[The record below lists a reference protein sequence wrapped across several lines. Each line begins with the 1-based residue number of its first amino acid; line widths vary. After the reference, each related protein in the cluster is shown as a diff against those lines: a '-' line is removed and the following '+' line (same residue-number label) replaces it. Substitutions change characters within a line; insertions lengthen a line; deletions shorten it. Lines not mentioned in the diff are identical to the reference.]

1 MVDGID
7 GAPDTAPAA
16 ESEDTR
22 ELGMVL
28 GRTLAGQSVHEI
40 ATALYGAD
48 AIAAEWAADSAIR
61 SRTRR
66 LIRNARTH
74 MERGYRDLATA
85 R

>member
-1 MVDGID
+1 MVNGID
-7 GAPDTAPAA
+7 GAPDAAPTAEPG
-16 ESEDTR
+16 DDR
-22 ELGMVL
+22 ELRVVL

-48 AIAAEWAADSAIR
+48 AIAAEWTADSAIR

-66 LIRNARTH
+66 LIRNTRTL